1 LIETIFKVPVME
13 EDPGLIVL
21 DQKIRRVK
29 CKENGVVKGKF
40 SNG

>member
-1 LIETIFKVPVME
+1 LIETIFKVPMME

-29 CKENGVVKGKF
+29 FKENGVVKGKF
-40 SNG
+40 SNR